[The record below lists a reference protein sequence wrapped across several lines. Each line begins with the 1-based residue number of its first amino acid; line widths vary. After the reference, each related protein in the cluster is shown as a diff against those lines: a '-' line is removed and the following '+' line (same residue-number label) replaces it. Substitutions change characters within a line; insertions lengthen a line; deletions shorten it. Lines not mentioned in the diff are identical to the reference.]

1 MKTLILIAIAVL
13 LVPVPAR
20 AQDSVAAARDL
31 YASAAYD
38 EALVVLNRLDVT
50 ARPPSDRLEVNQ
62 YRAFCLLALRRTEEA
77 EKAIEAVV
85 TDEPLYHPAGAEAS
99 PRLISA
105 FTTVR
110 QRVLPAIVQ
119 EKYAHA
125 KAAFDRQDY
134 SAAVSEFDQVLQV
147 LNDTDLR
154 DAAARSPLSDVRT
167 LASGFRDLSAKAVV
181 PVPVVVAAPAVPPP
195 PPLPVAV
202 PNRIYVMSE
211 SGVVPPAIVRQD
223 LPSFPQ
229 SAVPGGPGVLEV
241 IINEQGMVDTAV
253 LRTPMNPRYDSLVLN
268 AARTWRYKPATVSG
282 TPVKFRKLITISVK
296 P

>member
-1 MKTLILIAIAVL
+1 MKTLTLIAIAVL

-38 EALVVLNRLDVT
+38 EALVVLDRLDVT

-85 TDEPLYHPAGAEAS
+85 TDEPLYHPVGAEAS

-241 IINEQGMVDTAV
+241 IINEQGIVDTAV